1 MRVNIGELLADRGAV
16 RTLAYSEPCEPP
28 AEDAVPLRPLEGALV
43 LASTG
48 RTVCLSGRMRTAL
61 SLVCG
66 ACLVRF
72 EHALEFSIAEEFG
85 RAATS
90 AAAAGEAELG
100 PDDFVTP
107 VGPDDTLDV
116 TEVVRQHLIL
126 ALPLAPRCREGC
138 RGLCPACG
146 ADLNAGPCGCA
157 EDRVDPRLR
166 VLRRWAT
173 AHQGGSTT
181 EKE

>member
-28 AEDAVPLRPLEGALV
+28 AEDAVLLRPVEGALTV
-43 LASTG
+43 ASTG
-48 RTVCLSGRMRTAL
+48 RTVCLSGRVRTAL

-72 EHALEFSIAEEFG
+72 EQPLEFSIAEEFG
-85 RAATS
+85 RPATATAAV
-90 AAAAGEAELG
+90 EAELG

-107 VGPDDTLDV
+107 VGPDDTIDV

-138 RGLCPACG
+138 RGLCPTCG
-146 ADLNAGPCGCA
+146 ADLNAGACGCA
-157 EDRVDPRLR
+157 EDPVDPRLQ
-166 VLRRWAT
+166 VLRQWAT
-173 AHQGGSTT
+173 VHKGGATT